1 MNAWE
6 DLTPQQLAS
15 AKAAARL
22 IEAEN
27 MTFMMLL
34 FGRERT
40 GAILANIAPA
50 DAVKLIEN
58 ALIAAKAAVEVTEI
72 ARDRMN

>member
-40 GAILANIAPA
+40 GAILANIEPA

-58 ALIAAKAAVEVTEI
+58 ALIAAKAALEVTEI
-72 ARDRMN
+72 APDRMN